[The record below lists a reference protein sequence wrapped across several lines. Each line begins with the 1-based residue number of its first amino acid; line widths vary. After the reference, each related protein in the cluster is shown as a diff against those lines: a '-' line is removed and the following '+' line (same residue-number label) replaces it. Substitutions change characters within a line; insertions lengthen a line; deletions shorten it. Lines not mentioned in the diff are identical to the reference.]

1 MKKPNPQCD
10 GNPDCKDGSDEQH
23 CGEPWGLRQAGLGGV
38 PLHLLGRPAWERG
51 RYPPAELEG
60 ELISPSICL
69 FLPRLCPLVWVLPT
83 SPSLAPSF
91 SFPVPFVSLLC
102 SPFLPPPS
110 LFLCACFSAAAR
122 PLSIPAPPPPLDC
135 GLQGPS
141 GRIVGGVESSE
152 GEWPWQ
158 ASLQVRGRHICG
170 GALITDR
177 WVITAA
183 HCFQEDR

>member
-1 MKKPNPQCD
+1 MKKPNPRCD
-10 GNPDCKDGSDEQH
+10 GQPDCRDGSDEQH
-23 CGEPWGLRQAGLGGV
+23 CGEPALAAR
-38 PLHLLGRPAWERG
+38 
-51 RYPPAELEG
+51 
-60 ELISPSICL
+60 
-69 FLPRLCPLVWVLPT
+69 LPRLGQGGWAGDPLPALGPRAWGGGKQVPTPGGWRESSQCVHLSLCPASAPPLGPACLWPSCPSFILSLHVFLAFP
-83 SPSLAPSF
+83 SPSPF
-91 SFPVPFVSLLC
+91 SASVS
-102 SPFLPPPS
+102 PGPPRPPP
-110 LFLCACFSAAAR
+110 
-122 PLSIPAPPPPLDC
+122 DC

-141 GRIVGGVESSE
+141 GRIVGGAVSSE